1 MQHAPTATAAPKK
14 YPPLTAAQQK
24 QVLAYRKIAA
34 DFAKRLAAPYSRL
47 IEPDEAESIGMLTLC
62 RAAQRFDPDRA
73 SGLWPLCKL
82 MIPQQIGEAVHAAMA
97 RSRGRCGLAALDRQ
111 SAPVATPD
119 ERAALQAIAAW
130 AAEDPA
136 RAETID
142 RAVSGAELTPADLA
156 TLEELRDELGL
167 PTPEAVDVPTAA
179 RRLGRSAKA
188 LRSGLA
194 RGTVPGYRCG
204 STWRVY
210 LGAVLRCAA

>member
-1 MQHAPTATAAPKK
+1 MQHAPTATAATKK

-34 DFAKRLAAPYSRL
+34 DFARRLAAPYSRL

-62 RAAQRFDPDRA
+62 RAAQRFDGTRA
-73 SGLWPLCKL
+73 SGLWPLARL
-82 MIPQQIGEAVHAAMA
+82 MIPQQIGEAVHVAMA
-97 RSRGRCGLAALDRQ
+97 RARGRCGLKALDRQ

-130 AAEDPA
+130 AEEDPA

-142 RAVSGAELTPADLA
+142 RVLSGADVTPADLD
-156 TLEELRDELGL
+156 TLEALRDELGL

-179 RRLGRSAKA
+179 RTLGRSAKA
-188 LRSGLA
+188 LRSGLQ

-204 STWRVY
+204 ATWRVF
-210 LGAVLRCAA
+210 LRAAVRCA